1 MPRVEFRLTMPNK
14 GSRSG
19 KWSGDDRN
27 YTIVKSLPDKTVK
40 ELGLSVDATKTWHY
54 SWDDGWGAN
63 ITARIMAKGER
74 AKKSDGFCGYD
85 WMVRNIIL
93 DDSPYWKPNSETGD

>member
-14 GSRSG
+14 GSWNG

-27 YTIVKSLPDKTVK
+27 YTIVKTLPEKRVR
-40 ELGLSVDATKTWHY
+40 ELDLSEDTPQSWHY

-74 AKKSDGFCGYD
+74 AKKSDGFCGYE

-93 DDSPYWKPNSETGD
+93 YDSPYGKPETGN